1 MVLHG
6 VLYRSSDTKMDLQS
20 AISDAIV
27 AMDLFFNNRFAES
40 ETMFEKWY
48 EEFKFF
54 FQNCV
59 FGSVI
64 RRLNQFGLLFSI
76 TY

>member
-6 VLYRSSDTKMDLQS
+6 VLYRSSDAKMDLQS
-20 AISDAIV
+20 AITDAIV

-48 EEFKFF
+48 EEF
-54 FQNCV
+54 
-59 FGSVI
+59 
-64 RRLNQFGLLFSI
+64 
-76 TY
+76 